1 MRLFLV
7 FISLALLA
15 SVLGLQAQY
24 REERDGRPVPAGVE
38 WTAVDKTWTPAE
50 WDSAAVTAP
59 DEQDRLLYLGGA
71 AMGLALF
78 DYVGYNL
85 ARASGD
91 HGSLVVYRVLQ
102 GLAQLAVSWML
113 YEKLG
118 LPSAIGFN
126 VLWWTWGLDAIFYG
140 YTELFNVGGS
150 WSGRGAFASDILG
163 NNCYWASWTP
173 VGLAQGADPSKKI
186 AGDTIIAQS
195 IIGAILAVTLTVHF

>member
-1 MRLFLV
+1 MRV
-7 FISLALLA
+7 WLAIVVLSLLA
-15 SVLGLQAQY
+15 TAMESRAQY
-24 REERDGRPVPAGVE
+24 REKRDGTPVPAGVE
-38 WTAVDKTWTPAE
+38 WTHAGQPRIQVEGELSEVA
-50 WDSAAVTAP
+50 AP
-59 DEQDRLLYLGGA
+59 DEQERLLYLGGA

-78 DYVGYNL
+78 DYLGYNL
-85 ARASGD
+85 ARASGE
-91 HGSLVVYRVLQ
+91 HGNLVVYRVLQ
-102 GLAQLAVSWML
+102 GLAQLAVSWLL

-173 VGLAQGADPSKKI
+173 VGLAQGADPKKKI

-195 IIGAILAVTLTVHF
+195 ILGAILAVTITVHF

>member
-1 MRLFLV
+1 MLFR
-7 FISLALLA
+7 
-15 SVLGLQAQY
+15 SVTATEARAQY
-24 REERDGRPVPAGVE
+24 REERAGTAVPARAQLMGIEASRISVE
-38 WTAVDKTWTPAE
+38 EELSTVA
-50 WDSAAVTAP
+50 AP

-78 DYVGYNL
+78 DYIGYNL
-85 ARASGD
+85 ARASGE
-91 HGSLVVYRVLQ
+91 HGNLVVYRVLQ
-102 GLAQLAVSWML
+102 GLAQLAVSWLL

-126 VLWWTWGLDAIFYG
+126 VPWWTWGLDAIFYG

-173 VGLAQGADPSKKI
+173 VGLAQGADPKKKI

-195 IIGAILAVTLTVHF
+195 ILGAILAVTITVHF